1 VQTLDPAAQLVERGR
16 HYWLQLTPRKLER
29 LVLMVV
35 GLVTTVSGWLGVI
48 AGNGVAGASR
58 QIGQQRL
65 ATVDR
70 YPVLDQSSCL
80 FVNRSR

>member
-1 VQTLDPAAQLVERGR
+1 
-16 HYWLQLTPRKLER
+16 
-29 LVLMVV
+29 MVV